1 MFISNEREMRTK
13 HTTEMKSK
21 IGIFKNYMF
30 GIENK
35 SVKYVDWDL
44 YQHEDIL
51 GCMQIFS
58 YPNPSTDYPLDRY
71 HMPKTMNKNFTFF
84 TMK

>member
-35 SVKYVDWDL
+35 SVKYVD
-44 YQHEDIL
+44 
-51 GCMQIFS
+51 
-58 YPNPSTDYPLDRY
+58 
-71 HMPKTMNKNFTFF
+71 
-84 TMK
+84 